1 MSTINDEHFKVVYER
16 INAAVAGAM
25 ADPRIKSMMP
35 DDFFQCV
42 LGTVVSSMVSV
53 GIAPEPMLIA
63 HILSRPTERGN
74 EIRGRELLARRP
86 PEGP

>member
-16 INAAVAGAM
+16 IQAAVGEAM
-25 ADPRIKSMMP
+25 ADPRLRGMEP
-35 DDFFQCV
+35 EAFFDVV
-42 LGTVVSSMVSV
+42 LSTVVGRMVSV

>member
-1 MSTINDEHFKVVYER
+1 MSTINDEHFKVVYAR
-16 INAAVAGAM
+16 IHAAVGAAM
-25 ADPRIKSMMP
+25 TDPRLAAMKP
-35 DDFFQCV
+35 DEFFLCV

-53 GIAPEPMLIA
+53 GIAPEPVLLA